1 MLLMT
6 KHELY
11 IKLLIVRADAKPVKT
26 SKSFRRDIRLEL
38 VRRPED
44 LRVAAHADLDEYCGL
59 LNVRFAT
66 SSITRAICVSSSGDP
81 CQ

>member
-44 LRVAAHADLDEYCGL
+44 LRVAAHADLDEVL
-59 LNVRFAT
+59 RAT
-66 SSITRAICVSSSGDP
+66 QRAIRHIFNHSGNMRK
-81 CQ
+81 